1 MLELRVRF
9 NMDEV
14 HEKWPRARANLLLV
28 RPKRRGVEG
37 TPEHRSMEPPIIADE
52 AHLVAADLLAL
63 GASRAEEG
71 AKAPAPTAA
80 PQQSI
85 GLAGPVAAQM
95 ASLEAMIGTVPAGM
109 QIAWRPVLV
118 PTPNLGLVQL
128 AGMPGSPQLPQLSP
142 AQHAAA
148 VASPGVAA
156 SAEGQGAAATSADAN
171 GETSGAADLLS
182 AYPPAPSPAVA
193 QPRLAAPNG
202 AKGEVV
208 RAESSAAPQEPGVV
222 VQHGL
227 LGAVLG
233 APALLRLP
241 AALGL
246 PGSSCRRGAHGKQG
260 WTREEDQQILQHV
273 QTTGP
278 KWSSIAEALPGRTDD
293 AVRNRYLRLVKKA
306 TRKGVGQDG
315 FTQAYLADCASIKN
329 GDMWTAEEDAAIMDG
344 VMRIGQKWQQI
355 SDMLPGRSANAVR
368 NRYLRCEGVQGVPT
382 AGGLVGVAG
391 LPAAG
396 VLVGVAGQQQPGL
409 DKSAD
414 GTLVLTP
421 QGVISVSELQA
432 ASLNAILSAMQ
443 TAWQNAAVLNVAGQQ
458 APAAAQQSTGLTAVQ
473 AAGLQALQK
482 QQAAGLNAL
491 QAAGLNALQQ
501 AGLQALQAA
510 GLQSLQ
516 VAGLN
521 AVQQAGLQALQAQAA
536 LQVSGG
542 LGLAVNVNG
551 LGLAGLAGLGTAG
564 LHMAGQN
571 ALGLNAV
578 QLAGLQALQA
588 HGLAQML
595 SAATGAAAGVPTG
608 LALAPQL
615 LGPAAVDT
623 VGVSVPLSPTA
634 VSAGGLA
641 LSLGLASPAL
651 AAAPEHL
658 AT

>member
-1 MLELRVRF
+1 MF
-9 NMDEV
+9 AQSDAAS
-14 HEKWPRARANLLLV
+14 RAL
-28 RPKRRGVEG
+28 P
-37 TPEHRSMEPPIIADE
+37 SMEPPIIADE

-80 PQQSI
+80 PQPSI

-142 AQHAAA
+142 ARQHAAA

-156 SAEGQGAAATSADAN
+156 SAEGQGAAATSAAAN

-182 AYPPAPSPAVA
+182 AYPPAPSPVVA

-421 QGVISVSELQA
+421 QGVISVSGLQA
-432 ASLNAILSAMQ
+432 ASLNAILNAMQ

-458 APAAAQQSTGLTAVQ
+458 APTAAQQSTGLTAVQ

-501 AGLQALQAA
+501 AGLQ
-510 GLQSLQ
+510 SLQ

-542 LGLAVNVNG
+542 LGLTVNVNG
-551 LGLAGLAGLGTAG
+551 LGLAGLAGHGTAG

-588 HGLAQML
+588 QGLAQML
-595 SAATGAAAGVPTG
+595 SGAATGAAAGAPTG

-615 LGPAAVDT
+615 LGPTAINA
-623 VGVSVPLSPTA
+623 VGVSAPLSPTA

>member
-1 MLELRVRF
+1 
-9 NMDEV
+9 
-14 HEKWPRARANLLLV
+14 
-28 RPKRRGVEG
+28 
-37 TPEHRSMEPPIIADE
+37 
-52 AHLVAADLLAL
+52 
-63 GASRAEEG
+63 
-71 AKAPAPTAA
+71 
-80 PQQSI
+80 
-85 GLAGPVAAQM
+85 M

-128 AGMPGSPQLPQLSP
+128 AGMPRIPQLPQLSP
-142 AQHAAA
+142 ARQHAAA

-171 GETSGAADLLS
+171 GETSGAADLRS
-182 AYPPAPSPAVA
+182 AYPPAPSPVVA

-208 RAESSAAPQEPGVV
+208 RAESSAAAQEPGVV

-306 TRKGVGQDG
+306 TRKGVGQG
-315 FTQAYLADCASIKN
+315 GLTQAYLADCASIKN

-368 NRYLRCEGVQGVPT
+368 NRYLRCEGVQGGPA

-396 VLVGVAGQQQPGL
+396 GLVGVAGQQQPGL
-409 DKSAD
+409 DESAD

-421 QGVISVSELQA
+421 QGVISVSGLQA
-432 ASLNAILSAMQ
+432 ASLNAILNAMQ

-501 AGLQALQAA
+501 AGLQSLQAA

-542 LGLAVNVNG
+542 LGLTVNVNG
-551 LGLAGLAGLGTAG
+551 LGLAGLAGHGTAG

-588 HGLAQML
+588 QGLAQML
-595 SAATGAAAGVPTG
+595 SGAATGAAAGAPTG

-615 LGPAAVDT
+615 LGPAAINA
-623 VGVSVPLSPTA
+623 VGVSAPLSPTA

-641 LSLGLASPAL
+641 LSLGIASPAL

>member
-1 MLELRVRF
+1 
-9 NMDEV
+9 
-14 HEKWPRARANLLLV
+14 
-28 RPKRRGVEG
+28 
-37 TPEHRSMEPPIIADE
+37 MEPPIIADE

-128 AGMPGSPQLPQLSP
+128 AGMPGIPQLPQLSP
-142 AQHAAA
+142 ARQHAAA

-156 SAEGQGAAATSADAN
+156 LAEGQGAAATSADAN

-182 AYPPAPSPAVA
+182 AYPPAPSPVVA

-306 TRKGVGQDG
+306 TRKGVGQG
-315 FTQAYLADCASIKN
+315 GLTQAYLADCASIKN

-368 NRYLRCEGVQGVPT
+368 NRYLRCEGVQGVPA
-382 AGGLVGVAG
+382 AGG
-391 LPAAG
+391 
-396 VLVGVAGQQQPGL
+396 LVGVAGQQQPGL
-409 DKSAD
+409 DESAD

-421 QGVISVSELQA
+421 QGVISVSGLQA
-432 ASLNAILSAMQ
+432 ASLNAILNAMQ

-482 QQAAGLNAL
+482 PQAAGLNAL

-542 LGLAVNVNG
+542 LGLTVNVNG
-551 LGLAGLAGLGTAG
+551 LGLAGLAGHGTAG

-578 QLAGLQALQA
+578 QLARLQALQA
-588 HGLAQML
+588 QGLAQML
-595 SAATGAAAGVPTG
+595 SGAATGAAAGAPTG

-615 LGPAAVDT
+615 LGPTAINA
-623 VGVSVPLSPTA
+623 VGVSAPLSPTA

-641 LSLGLASPAL
+641 LSLGIASPAL

>member
-1 MLELRVRF
+1 M
-9 NMDEV
+9 
-14 HEKWPRARANLLLV
+14 
-28 RPKRRGVEG
+28 
-37 TPEHRSMEPPIIADE
+37 IADE